1 MAYYR
6 SYRKKLNWRKVK
18 YEDGISGVVR
28 KPTSNGGCFGKD
40 KSYADG
46 DSGIYTLQDTHDEAF
61 KTGGGGGGESADP
74 GGVVFT
80 TTGTHSWTCP
90 TGVTSICVVCVG
102 GGGGGHQFTYNSR
115 GAGGGGLAFL
125 LIIII

>member
-1 MAYYR
+1 MAYFR

-18 YEDGISGVVR
+18 YEDGVSGVVS
-28 KPTSNGGCFGKD
+28 KPRRNAGYIGKD
-40 KSYADG
+40 RNYADG

-61 KTGGGGGGESADP
+61 NTGGGGGGGGESADP

-90 TGVTSICVVCVG
+90 TVVTSIC
-102 GGGGGHQFTYNSR
+102 
-115 GAGGGGLAFL
+115 
-125 LIIII
+125 